1 MKNLRATFL
10 LAVITLFTACSKQK
24 QTTLV
29 GQWESVVY
37 YFPDASGN
45 LTPTSPVNYSET
57 ISFEASGRFTLTTDV
72 PARTGQYQ
80 WSPASTDVVLQFEA
94 DNYGN
99 PSRIERRRVEQLE
112 TSSLTITQSDASG
125 NIQIKTVYHR
135 KN

>member
-1 MKNLRATFL
+1 MKNLRAAFL
-10 LAVITLFTACSKQK
+10 LAVIILFTACSKQK

-29 GQWESVVY
+29 GQWESIVY

-57 ISFEASGRFTLTTDV
+57 ISFESSGRFTLTTDV
-72 PARTGQYQ
+72 PARTGKYQ
-80 WSPASTDVVLQFEA
+80 WSPASADVVLQFEA

-99 PSRIERRRVEQLE
+99 PSRTEKRQIEHLE
-112 TSSLTITQSDASG
+112 TSSLTITQLDASG
-125 NIQIKTVYHR
+125 NLQIKTVYHR

>member
-1 MKNLRATFL
+1 MNNLRTTIL
-10 LAVITLFTACSKQK
+10 LAVIVLFTACSKQK

-45 LTPTSPVNYSET
+45 LALTNPVNYSET
-57 ISFEASGRFTLTTDV
+57 LSFEASGRFTLTTDV
-72 PARTGQYQ
+72 PAGTGKYQ

-99 PSRIERRRVEQLE
+99 PSRTEKRQIEQLE
-112 TSSLTITQSDASG
+112 ASSLTITQLDASG
-125 NIQIKTVYHR
+125 NLQVKTVYHR

>member
-1 MKNLRATFL
+1 MKNLRATIL
-10 LAVITLFTACSKQK
+10 LAVIILFTACSKQK

-45 LTPTSPVNYSET
+45 LTPASPVNYSET
-57 ISFEASGRFTLTTDV
+57 ISFESSGRFTLTTDV
-72 PARTGQYQ
+72 PAGTGVYQ

-99 PSRIERRRVEQLE
+99 PSRTEKRQIAQLE
-112 TSSLTITQSDASG
+112 ASSLTIMQSDASG
-125 NIQIKTVYHR
+125 NLRVKTVYHR
-135 KN
+135 KH

>member
-10 LAVITLFTACSKQK
+10 LAVITLLTACSKQK

-45 LTPTSPVNYSET
+45 LTPASPVNYSET

-99 PSRIERRRVEQLE
+99 PSRTERRRVEQLE
-112 TSSLTITQSDASG
+112 ASSLTITQADASG
-125 NIQIKTVYHR
+125 NLQIKTVYHR
-135 KN
+135 KD

>member
-1 MKNLRATFL
+1 MKNLRATIL
-10 LAVITLFTACSKQK
+10 LAVVAILTACSKQK

-57 ISFEASGRFTLTTDV
+57 ISFESSGRFTLTTDV
-72 PARTGQYQ
+72 PARTGLYQ

-99 PSRIERRRVEQLE
+99 PSRTEKRRVEQLE
-112 TSSLTITQSDASG
+112 AASLTITQLDASG
-125 NIQIKTVYHR
+125 NLQIKTVYHR

>member
-10 LAVITLFTACSKQK
+10 LAVIILLTACSKEK

-45 LTPTSPVNYSET
+45 LTSTSPVNYSET

-72 PARTGQYQ
+72 PARKGVYE
-80 WSPASTDVVLQFEA
+80 WSPASTDVILQFDA

-99 PSRIERRRVEQLE
+99 PSRTEKRRVEQLE
-112 TSSLTITQSDASG
+112 AASLTITQLDASG
-125 NIQIKTVYHR
+125 NLQVKTVYHR
-135 KN
+135 KD